1 MGMTEFTLTK
11 ESKRTE
17 RETERTRERESI
29 VMTPDKI
36 INNSSYFN
44 PMNLLH
50 SLKQAGLTFQHDND
64 SHKS

>member
-1 MGMTEFTLTK
+1 MTEFTSTK

-17 RETERTRERESI
+17 RETERGRERESI
-29 VMTPDKI
+29 VMTAKR

-50 SLKQAGLTFQHDND
+50 SSKQAGLTFQHDND